1 MDYTHLKKSL
11 FLLLW
16 VCLVHLSFGQQKEK
30 VLITDLTK
38 ITQTTRHQISPDGSQ
53 VFYVKNHIAV
63 TGDETYEYKAQIW
76 KTELKA
82 PFLSMPVT
90 SSDYNVSSFELSPD
104 GKLLAFTRV
113 KDGKPQLYILPTAGG
128 ESQQLTKEKNGA
140 SNPVWSP
147 DSKKI
152 LFSVT
157 LPIWAIEGTP
167 DWQQPRPGRSYGDEP
182 NYKAIQAGMS
192 TEEIKPNPDGSLEEL
207 RAYLAK
213 NNSKNDPKVIDRL
226 NFLGELDLNPEL
238 NFSHL
243 GIVDVSEGT
252 TEIITQGFQSF
263 FGATWSPDMRSI
275 LASSLFNE
283 IHPDESNTTEV
294 WKIDLSNK
302 KATKFFGLENYRIG
316 NPTFSP
322 DGKWIAVGGQNVEEP
337 SYNQSMIGVL
347 KADGTGFKWLTE
359 VLDRS
364 VSAPTWTSDSQNLY
378 FTGASNGGFY
388 LWKAVLA
395 SGKVDPIIS
404 GQVGVSSF
412 DLVGQKLVYSLT
424 TVEQIS
430 EMFLAD
436 QNNRNPQQISRWNES
451 WLAGKKVSKP
461 TFHTLQTADGFEI
474 DYWVMPPVD
483 AKEGVKYPTIL
494 NMHGGPSAMWGPGE
508 FSMWHEFQV
517 MAAKGYGVVYANPR
531 GSGGYGKA
539 FQKGN
544 FQDWGDG
551 PASDVLAALDKASEE
566 YSWIDK
572 DQYFL
577 TGGSYAGYLT
587 AWIVGHDHRF
597 KAAFAQR
604 GVYELTFFL
613 GEGNAWRLV
622 PNHFGYPWEEGVKEI
637 MDYNSPQTYVQ
648 NIQTPLLIKHGD
660 QDLRTGV
667 RQSELLYKS
676 LKILGKPV
684 EYVRYPGEGHEL
696 SRSGAIPRR
705 IDRMARII
713 EFFERYVTHP
723 N

>member
-1 MDYTHLKKSL
+1 MNYSNLSKPL
-11 FLLLW
+11 FLFLW
-16 VCLVHLSFGQQKEK
+16 LCFVQLAVGQSNER

-38 ITQTTRHQISPDGSQ
+38 IVQTNNHQISPDASH
-53 VFYVKNHIAV
+53 VYFVKNHIEV
-63 TGDETYEYKAQIW
+63 TGEDSYQYKSQIW

-82 PFLSMPVT
+82 PFNSTPVT
-90 SSDYNVSSFELSPD
+90 SSDYNVSSFTLSPD
-104 GKLLAFTRV
+104 GKHLAFTRA
-113 KDGKPQLYILPTAGG
+113 KDGKAQIYLLPTAGG

-140 SNPVWSP
+140 FSPVWSP

-152 LFSVT
+152 LFSVS
-157 LPIWAIEGTP
+157 LPIWAIEGNP
-167 DWQQPRPGRSYGDEP
+167 DWEQPRPGRAYGDEP
-182 NYKAIQAGMS
+182 NYKAIQAGLAK
-192 TEEIKPNPDGSLEEL
+192 EEIKPNPDGSLEEM
-207 RAYLAK
+207 RAFLAK

-243 GIVDVSEGT
+243 GIVDVQNGES
-252 TEIITQGFQSF
+252 EIITKGFQSF
-263 FGATWSPDMRSI
+263 FGGTWSPDMQHIYS
-275 LASSLFNE
+275 SSLFND
-283 IHPDESNTTEV
+283 IHPDETNHTEV
-294 WKIDLSNK
+294 WKINISTK
-302 KATKFFGLENYRIG
+302 EASKFFGLENHRVG

-322 DGKWIAVGGQNVEEP
+322 DGRWIAVGGQNVEEP
-337 SYNQSMIGVL
+337 SYNQSMIGVMR
-347 KADGTGFKWLTE
+347 ADGTGFKWITE
-359 VLDRS
+359 SLDRS
-364 VSAPTWTSDSQNLY
+364 VSSPTWTTDSQSIY

-388 LWKAVLA
+388 LWKAAVNT
-395 SGKVDPIIS
+395 GKIDPVIS

-412 DLVGQKLVYSLT
+412 DIVGQRLVYALT
-424 TVEQIS
+424 KVEHIS
-430 EMFLAD
+430 EMFVAD
-436 QNNRNPQQISRWNES
+436 INNRNPQQISTWNQG
-451 WLAGKKVSKP
+451 WLAGKKLSKP
-461 TFHTLQTADGFEI
+461 SFHTLQTADGFEI
-474 DYWVMPPVD
+474 EYWVMPPAEVK
-483 AKEGVKYPTIL
+483 AGVKYPTIL

-508 FSMWHEFQV
+508 GSMWHEFQV

-551 PASDVLAALDKASEE
+551 PAADVLAALDKATEQ
-566 YSWIDK
+566 YDWINK

-696 SRSGAIPRR
+696 SRSGAIHRR

-713 EFFERYVTHP
+713 EFFERYVEHP
-723 N
+723 

>member
-1 MDYTHLKKSL
+1 MPQFRTIKLFVLLCWISWYTPALAQSTDKIA
-11 FLLLW
+11 
-16 VCLVHLSFGQQKEK
+16 
-30 VLITDLTK
+30 ITDLTK
-38 ITQTTRHQISPDGSQ
+38 IISTGNHQISPDGNM
-53 VFYVKNHIAV
+53 VYYVKNKIEI
-63 TGDETYEYKAQIW
+63 TGEDVYQYKSQLW
-76 KTELKA
+76 KTELKP
-82 PFLSMPVT
+82 PFNSSPVT
-90 SSDYNVSSFELSPD
+90 SSDYNVSAFQLSPD
-104 GKLLAFTRV
+104 GKNIAFTRV
-113 KDGKPQLYILPTAGG
+113 KDGKSQIYLLPTAGG
-128 ESQQLTKEKNGA
+128 ESQQVTREKNGA
-140 SNPVWSP
+140 SNPVWAPTSTQ
-147 DSKKI
+147 I

-157 LPIWAIEGTP
+157 VPIWAIEGTP

-182 NYKAIQAGMS
+182 NYKAISDGLAQ
-192 TEEIKPNPDGSLEEL
+192 EKIKPNPDGTLEEL
-207 RAYLAK
+207 RAFLAK
-213 NNSKNDPKVIDRL
+213 NNAKNDPKVIDRL

-243 GIVDVSEGT
+243 GIVDLRTGT
-252 TEIITQGFQSF
+252 SEIITSGFQSF
-263 FGATWSPDMRSI
+263 FGAAWSPDMKSI
-275 LASSLFNE
+275 FASSLFNS
-283 IHPDESNTTEV
+283 IHPDETSTTEV
-294 WKIDLSNK
+294 WRIDISTK
-302 KATKFFGLENYRIG
+302 QASKFFGLENFRIG
-316 NPTFSP
+316 NPSFSP
-322 DGKWIAVGGQNVEEP
+322 DGKWIAIGGQNVEEP
-337 SYNQSMIGVL
+337 SYNQSMIGVM
-347 KADGTGFKWLTE
+347 KADGSGFKWLTE
-359 VLDRS
+359 SLDRS
-364 VSAPTWTSDSQNLY
+364 VSAPTWTGDSQNIY

-388 LWKAVLA
+388 LWRASVN
-395 SGKVDPIIS
+395 SGKIDPIIS
-404 GQVGVSSF
+404 GQVGVNSF
-412 DLVGQKLVYSLT
+412 DIVGQKLVYSLT
-424 TVEQIS
+424 KVEQIA
-430 EMFLAD
+430 ETYVAD
-436 QNNRNPQQISRWNES
+436 LNNRSAQQISKWNTE
-451 WLAGKKVSKP
+451 WLIGKKLSLP

-474 DYWVMPPVD
+474 EYWVMPPIG

-551 PASDVLAALDKASEE
+551 PASDVLAALDKASEQ

-572 DQYFL
+572 NQYFL

-696 SRSGAIPRR
+696 SRSGAIHRR

-713 EFFERYVTHP
+713 EFFERYVQHP
-723 N
+723 